1 MWNFEQIKSQV
12 ESVIS
17 YSQNIDNPYLDEL
30 MSTWLEAK
38 RDFIE
43 AMDGELI
50 YEHPEKVSF
59 PLGDHEQATR
69 INNFIELV
77 ENRWENF
84 DLAAF
89 IDAMRTGFFNNLTPQ
104 DYVYNGKKIKKGTK
118 LVKAFKYFEANK
130 CALTDIQN
138 AASRVIQE
146 NKIEGTMCLSVH
158 PLDYLSVSENTY
170 NWRSCH
176 ALDGEYRSGNLSYMV
191 DKSTVVCYLK
201 SDKEEVLP
209 NFPFEWNS
217 KKWRVLI
224 YLSNDWHMMMA
235 GRQYPFS
242 TDIGLNFIKNQLLS
256 DSGISKNSNWS
267 NWHGELFSTLAFQN
281 GDGTFYLDAEYVPVG
296 GKLLELSELVQDAP
310 GSMQFN
316 DLLKSSCYKPL
327 YAYRMYDTRPW
338 LWGAPETGETT
349 YNTRFK
355 IGGEVK
361 CIRCGNHPI
370 VISESMQCIE
380 CEERYGT
387 LDTDDFG
394 YCSCCGRHFYLEDAH
409 YVNDEPVC
417 EQCYHSETRQ
427 CERCGDVVYS
437 NEITFDKKLEQ
448 YICTC
453 CHEELYD

>member
-1 MWNFEQIKSQV
+1 M
-12 ESVIS
+12 
-17 YSQNIDNPYLDEL
+17 
-30 MSTWLEAK
+30 EAK

-43 AMDGELI
+43 AMNGELI
-50 YEHPEKVSF
+50 YEHPEKIAF
-59 PLGDHEQATR
+59 PLNQRERESR
-69 INNFIELV
+69 INQFIEAV
-77 ENRWENF
+77 ECRWNNY

-89 IDAMRTGFFNNLTPQ
+89 IDAMREGFFDNLTPQ
-104 DYVYNGKKIKKGTK
+104 DYTYGKKKIKKGTK
-118 LVKAFKYFEANK
+118 LVKAFKYFETNK

-138 AASRVIQE
+138 YASRVIQE
-146 NKIEGTMCLSVH
+146 DKIEGRLCLSVH
-158 PLDYLSVSENTY
+158 PLDYLSISENTY

-191 DKSTVVCYLK
+191 DKSTVICYLRA
-201 SDKEEVLP
+201 DKEEVLP

-224 YLSNDWHMMMA
+224 YLSNDWHMVMA
-235 GRQYPFS
+235 GRQYPFT
-242 TDIGLNFIKNQLLS
+242 TDIGLNFVREHLLS
-256 DSGISKNSNWS
+256 ESGLSKNSHWTS
-267 NWHGELFSTLAFQN
+267 WHGELLDSLAFAH
-281 GDGTFYLDAEYVPVG
+281 GDGAFYLDAEYVPVG
-296 GKLLELSELVQDAP
+296 GKLIELGELVQDAH

-316 DLLKSSCYKPL
+316 DLLRSSCYKPL
-327 YAYRMYDTRPW
+327 YSYRIYNNRSF
-338 LWGAPETGETT
+338 LWGGPETGETT

-355 IGGEVK
+355 IGGEVM
-361 CIRCGNHPI
+361 CLRCGKHPI
-370 VISESMQCIE
+370 AISESMQCIK
-380 CEERYGT
+380 CEENYGT

-427 CERCGDVVYS
+427 CERCGYVVYNS
-437 NEITFDKKLEQ
+437 EITFDKKLEQ